1 MEHVRTC
8 IFKPYLDP
16 AMPRFRLIVWDTG
29 LADRY
34 GKHKLAYELS
44 MHQGRK
50 TVLFKGQDFCVSPL
64 EAIDSDT
71 TMRTIMDFL
80 TQRPGDTENEYFA
93 NYTPEQLAFCAR
105 HAEVLN
111 YEVWVRFGDVGGTWR

>member
-29 LADRY
+29 LTDRY
-34 GKHKLAYELS
+34 GKQRLAYEFS

-50 TVLFKGQDFCVSPL
+50 TVLFKGQDFYASPL
-64 EAIDSDT
+64 KAINRDA
-71 TMRTIMDFL
+71 TMRAIMGFL
-80 TQRPGDTENEYFA
+80 TLQPGDTDKEFFA

-105 HAEVLN
+105 HAEALN
-111 YEVWVRFGDVGGTWR
+111 YEVWARFGDDE

>member
-8 IFKPYLDP
+8 IFKPYFDP

-29 LADRY
+29 LTDRY
-34 GKHKLAYELS
+34 GKHRLAYELS

-50 TVLFKGQDFCVSPL
+50 TVLFKGHDFYASPL
-64 EAIDSDT
+64 RAIDSDA
-71 TMRTIMDFL
+71 TMCAIMDFL
-80 TQRPGDTENEYFA
+80 TIKPGG

-105 HAEVLN
+105 YAEALN
-111 YEVWVRFGDVGGTWR
+111 YEVWARFGGD